1 MAWNGVSAM
10 DEHGIINIL
19 TDLSVFYEFT
29 RPKVSLYICLYGSKI
44 SIYILLFIWY
54 MLIKM

>member
-10 DEHGIINIL
+10 YEHGIINIL

-29 RPKVSLYICLYGSKI
+29 RPKVSLCISLYRSKI
-44 SIYILLFIWY
+44 SIYILSFIWY